1 VTERVQ
7 VRDITGKEG
16 NRLLRIVRRS
26 SGSVVTWQRAQMVL
40 LTAHGMDVPAIAQ
53 VTFTSQD
60 RVRDALHNSIWT
72 GLTEPEPQA
81 HGFSRGKAPPAQSPD
96 GRAWLERWWPWATT
110 RPTRRCTRRSTT

>member
-96 GRAWLERWWPWATT
+96 GRAWLERWWLWATT